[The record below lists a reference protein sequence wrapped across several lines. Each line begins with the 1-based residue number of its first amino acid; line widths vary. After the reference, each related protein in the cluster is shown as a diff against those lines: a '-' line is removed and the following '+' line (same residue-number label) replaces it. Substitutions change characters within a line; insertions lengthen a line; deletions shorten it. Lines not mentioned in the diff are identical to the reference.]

1 MTAGS
6 FVVHR
11 AIMVYT
17 ILFEIPD
24 LGQLDIYFY
33 EICESTFKVVCH
45 CLKYS
50 TYNTY
55 LAYSC
60 R

>member
-6 FVVHR
+6 FAVHL

-17 ILFEIPD
+17 ISFEILD
-24 LGQLDIYFY
+24 LGQFDIYFY
-33 EICESTFKVVCH
+33 KICESTFKVVCL